1 MRRPEEPTPLTPFPV
16 TPVSNLEWVPPPPT
30 ERQLLAQK
38 LIAEE
43 MTTRAKRH
51 GMTRAQF
58 MRTAMATVVAFSV
71 LNKVNGLDSSGG
83 ASAMPILPEPCDD
96 PAAAKALLQKKT
108 FIMDVQQHH
117 ADLTIGNPAG
127 FCFLDF
133 GDQEPIGVQPDDPDC
148 PESIG
153 QLHYIREIFIN
164 SETDVGVLS
173 GLPGG
178 APLGPEGMAKTR
190 DLVNKLAGSTR
201 AVSQAVCDPKRP
213 PGFNTSLDQMERH
226 VKEFKAK
233 ALKCYTY
240 AGNWRLDDEAV
251 AYPML
256 AEAHRLGIRLINTHK
271 GLPAIFAPGSA
282 ESVRTTD
289 YPKALADW
297 PDLSFVAYHSGYYQT
312 TNQPGNRHPEGK
324 HGIQE
329 FLEVIAT
336 LPASSRSRMYAEIG
350 STFAIVLQQG
360 PDQAAH
366 FIGALLK
373 ALGPDNILWGTDSV
387 WWGSPQW
394 LIDGFKCLTIPD
406 AMQAQFG
413 YPALTEETKRK
424 IFGINAARLYGV
436 KVKKA
441 RRNIAKGKLKRL
453 ERAQGGVGTTR
464 ALGIHGPQTRREIF
478 AMLRRG
484 LAFEA

>member
-1 MRRPEEPTPLTPFPV
+1 MRRPEEPTPRTPFPV
-16 TPVSNLEWVPPPPT
+16 RPVSNLEWVPPPPT
-30 ERQLLAQK
+30 ERQLLAEK
-38 LIAEE
+38 LIDEE
-43 MTTRAKRH
+43 MTVRARRH

-58 MRTAMATVVAFSV
+58 MRTAMATVVAFSI

-117 ADLTIGNPAG
+117 ADLALGNPAG

-133 GDQEPIGVQPDDPDC
+133 GDREPIGVKPDDPDC

-153 QLHYIREIFIN
+153 QLHYIREVFIN

-173 GLPGG
+173 GLPQGV
-178 APLGPEGMAKTR
+178 PLGPVGMAKTR

-201 AVSQAVCDPKRP
+201 ALTQAVCDPKRP
-213 PGFNTSLDQMERH
+213 PGTETSIDAMERH
-226 VKEFKAK
+226 VKEFKAR

-240 AGNWRLDDEAV
+240 NGNWRLDDEV
-251 AYPML
+251 IAYPMI
-256 AEAHRLGIRLINTHK
+256 AKAHSLGIRLINTHK
-271 GLPAIFAPGSA
+271 GLPAVFAPGSP
-282 ESVRTTD
+282 ETVRTTD
-289 YPKALADW
+289 YPKALRDW
-297 PDLSFVAYHSGYYQT
+297 PEMSFCAYHSGYFQ
-312 TNQPGNRHPEGK
+312 GNTHPEGK
-324 HGIQE
+324 RGIAE
-329 FLEVIAT
+329 FLEIVAS
-336 LPASSRSRMYAEIG
+336 LPENDRKRMYAEVG
-350 STFAIVLQQG
+350 TTFAYVLQQG

-366 FIGALLK
+366 YVGQLLK
-373 ALGPDNILWGTDSV
+373 ALGPDNIIWGTDSV

-406 AMQAQFG
+406 SMQAQFG
-413 YPALTEETKRK
+413 YPPLTEETKRK
-424 IFGINAARLYGV
+424 IFGLNAARLYGV
-436 KVKKA
+436 KVKTA

-453 ERAQGGVGTTR
+453 ERAQGGVR
-464 ALGIHGPQTRREIF
+464 ASQALGIHGPQTRREIF

-484 LAFEA
+484 LPGAS

>member
-1 MRRPEEPTPLTPFPV
+1 MRRPEEKTPRTPFPV
-16 TPVSNLEWVPPPPT
+16 SPVSNLEWVPPPPT
-30 ERQLLAQK
+30 ARQRLAEK
-38 LIAEE
+38 LIDEE
-43 MTTRAKRH
+43 MTARAKRH
-51 GMTRAQF
+51 GMTRGQF

-71 LNKVNGLDSSGG
+71 LNRVNGLDSSGG
-83 ASAMPILPEPCDD
+83 ASAMPLVPENCDD
-96 PAAAKALLQKKT
+96 PESAKALLQKKA
-108 FIMDVQQHH
+108 FILDVQQHH
-117 ADLTIGNPAG
+117 ADLTNPAASA

-133 GDQEPIGVQPDDPDC
+133 GDREPIGVKPDDPDC

-173 GLPGG
+173 GLPFGV
-178 APLGPEGMAKTR
+178 PLGPEGMAKTR
-190 DLVNKLAGSTR
+190 DLVNQLAGSTR
-201 AVSQAVCDPKRP
+201 ALTQAVCDPKNP
-213 PGFNTSLDQMERH
+213 PGTSTSLDQMERH

-256 AEAHRLGIRLINTHK
+256 QKAHDLGIRLVNTHK
-271 GLPAIFAPGSA
+271 GLPAIFAPGSP
-282 ESVRTTD
+282 ESVRATD

-297 PDLSFVAYHSGYYQT
+297 PDMNFCAYHSAFFT
-312 TNQPGNRHPEGK
+312 GNTHPEGK
-324 HGIQE
+324 PGNSE
-329 FLEVIAT
+329 FLEMIAT
-336 LPASSRSRMYAEIG
+336 LPEGSRKRLYAEIG
-350 STFAIVLQQG
+350 STFAIVLLQG
-360 PDQAAH
+360 ADQAAH
-366 FIGALLK
+366 FIGGLLK

-413 YPALTEETKRK
+413 YPALTLDVKKK
-424 IFGINAARLYGV
+424 IFGLNAAKLYGV
-436 KVKKA
+436 KVRGT

-453 ERAQGGVGTTR
+453 ERAQGGVR
-464 ALGIHGPQTRREIF
+464 ATQLLGVHGPQTRRELF

-484 LAFEA
+484 TAFDV